1 MSDEAAGEPLVAD
14 TSELQGGTE
23 TILIAEDEAPLR
35 DLMRIILESFGYA
48 VLAAEDGEEAERM
61 FLEHRDRIRLVILDM
76 IMPKKSGKDAADEI
90 KKVRPGIRILFMS
103 GYSEDMIKKQG
114 MTEEGLEYVQKP
126 VSPKVLLK
134 KVRELLNA

>member
-1 MSDEAAGEPLVAD
+1 
-14 TSELQGGTE
+14 
-23 TILIAEDEAPLR
+23 
-35 DLMRIILESFGYA
+35 
-48 VLAAEDGEEAERM
+48 
-61 FLEHRDRIRLVILDM
+61 
-76 IMPKKSGKDAADEI
+76 
-90 KKVRPGIRILFMS
+90 MS